1 MDRLQAL
8 AHGAD
13 LPDRGTGSALF
24 ADLSGFTPLSEAL
37 ARTFGARRGAEETSA
52 TLDRVYGALIEQ
64 VDRFRGSVIGFSG
77 DAITC
82 WFDADDTGRAVAC
95 GLAMRDAIAG
105 FEAIANGDQPP
116 ISLGVKVA
124 VASGP
129 VRMFRVG
136 DPAIGYFAVIAGST
150 VQRLAAAEEQARSS
164 EVVVDTATAEQL
176 GSRVTVGQWR
186 GSDSTRI
193 GVVDAIAEGT
203 WEAWES
209 IDQAALLEPDLR
221 PWVLRQ
227 VRERL
232 VEGQSALLSE
242 LRPAVSV
249 FLRFGGIDYEG
260 ADAGQR
266 LDAYVRWTQGVVAAR
281 DGALVDLTIGD
292 KGSYYSIVFGA
303 PIAHDDDALR
313 AVAAALELRATPAEL
328 DFVGPVQIGV
338 SRGRVYAGT
347 FGAPSRRAYGVLGND
362 VNAAAR
368 LMQKAEPGQVIVS
381 ERIARA
387 VRDRFEVRDLGAVR
401 VKGFRDEVEVFELL
415 GQARAPVATPAPTES
430 GSRGPAAVVGR
441 DAELSAIAA
450 AIEAA
455 DRGDTSLTVLSGA
468 PGAGK
473 SLLVHAATEAARA
486 RGLRVLRGV
495 ASPVAQGSLYM
506 AWQAIFD
513 DLFGTQGR
521 MPSADDVERILAP
534 LDEPDRRFG
543 SLLQGV
549 LSGIDGD
556 TTDTAWMSPDARQE
570 NTLRLLES
578 LFARHRGTEPVLLV
592 LDDVQWLDSASWA
605 LLARIARTAGRMAIL
620 LATRPATGARKA
632 DLGALLD
639 SQGGSLLALEP
650 LAAGDTLRLVARALG
665 TRSVPEEVERFILGR
680 AEGNPFFSLEL
691 AYALRD
697 AGLLEIVGEEGRL
710 AAGADLGRLEFPDT
724 IDGVIAVRLDQL
736 SSAEQTILK
745 VGSVLSQSF
754 TELDLRE
761 LAPSEMGTL
770 EAPLVRLSELDI
782 LVADRGNDPV
792 AYGFRHVLIR
802 DAVYGRLLHA
812 QRRDLHT
819 RAAQYLERVSIAAGA
834 RQDAVLAYHWEEAGA
849 PNRAIDH
856 LEPAGES
863 ALRDG
868 AFRESA
874 AFLDRALA
882 LADGRSPAAAVP
894 RERATVPAPERRAR
908 WEWQAAQ
915 AHYRLGDLDLSR
927 ALAEAAVATFD
938 RAIPTGGPRL
948 FSAIGRQALR
958 QVLHRARA
966 SAFVDRAP
974 LGERERIRLAVR
986 AYFNLAEVY
995 YLGSETARSAYAAVR
1010 GLNLA
1015 ERAGPSLEL
1024 VEAYGALCIISGLIG
1039 RHGFAERYGRLGI
1052 DTARQVDLP
1061 YARAI
1066 ILHQLCL
1073 YHSGTGPADRLFRDY
1088 AEAMGLFGQVNDKGR
1103 LRDCVALAGIAAY
1116 LFGRLDD
1123 AERLLGD
1130 VAAGLEASERS
1141 LAGGWAFQWLGAT
1154 LLRRGDADA
1163 ALDHLTRAVRHRN
1176 LGGLDITSISSEGLT
1191 ALALLRLGRR
1201 DEAEAAADRTRSLI
1215 EATGGKPT
1223 GHPVLDGYV
1232 AIAELSI
1239 ATWDQATDA
1248 DERRRRED
1256 QTATAVRYL
1265 AAYRKTF
1272 PIGEPALRLYRGELR
1287 WRQGRHDDALSNWR
1301 ASLAASERLDMRHD
1315 AARAHE
1321 LLGAHLSQDAP
1332 EGRVHR
1338 EAAMAAY
1345 AAMGIA
1351 P

>member
-1 MDRLQAL
+1 MDRLEAL
-8 AHGAD
+8 AQGAD
-13 LPDRGTGSALF
+13 LPDGGTGGALF
-24 ADLSGFTPLSEAL
+24 ADLSGFTPLTEAL
-37 ARTFGARRGAEETSA
+37 ARAFGARRGAEETSA
-52 TLDRVYGALIEQ
+52 TLDRVYGSLIEE

-82 WFDADDTGRAVAC
+82 WFDDDDTGRAVAC
-95 GLAMRDAIAG
+95 GLAMRDAISG
-105 FEAIANGDQPP
+105 FDAIANAGQPP
-116 ISLGVKVA
+116 ISLSVKVA
-124 VASGP
+124 VATGP
-129 VRMFRVG
+129 VRRFRVG
-136 DPAIGYFAVIAGST
+136 DPAIQYFAVIAGST
-150 VQRLAAAEEQARSS
+150 VERMAASAEQARSS
-164 EVVVDTATAEQL
+164 EVVVDADTAAQL
-176 GSRVTVGQWR
+176 GSRLTVRQWR
-186 GSDSTRI
+186 ESDSTRI
-193 GVVDAIAEGT
+193 GVVDAIEERE
-203 WEAWES
+203 WEAWAS
-209 IDQAALLEPDLR
+209 IDDTALLESDLR
-221 PWVLRQ
+221 PWVLPE

-232 VEGQSALLSE
+232 VEGQSALLAE

-249 FLRFGGIDYEG
+249 FLRFGGIDYER

-266 LDAYVRWTQGVVAAR
+266 LDAYVRWTQAVVAAR
-281 DGALVDLTIGD
+281 DGALVDVTIGD
-292 KGSYYSIVFGA
+292 KGSYFSIVFGA

-313 AVAAALELRATPAEL
+313 AVATALELRATPAEL

-347 FGAPSRRAYGVLGND
+347 FGAPSRRAYGVLGNE

-387 VRDRFEVRDLGAVR
+387 VGDRFEVRDLGAVH

-415 GQARAPVATPAPTES
+415 GP
-430 GSRGPAAVVGR
+430 SRGPVDTQAQTGSESRGLTAVVGR
-441 DAELSAIAA
+441 DAELGAIVA
-450 AIEAA
+450 AIDAA
-455 DRGDTSLTVLSGA
+455 DPGGTSLTVLSGV

-473 SLLVHAATEAARA
+473 SLLVQAATEAARA

-495 ASPVAQGSLYM
+495 SSPVAQGSLYF

-513 DLFGTQGR
+513 DLFETQGR
-521 MPSADDVERILAP
+521 MPSTTDIERILAP
-534 LDEPDRRFG
+534 LNEEDRRMG
-543 SLLQGV
+543 PLLDGV
-549 LSGIDGD
+549 LSGIGGD
-556 TTDTAWMSPDARQE
+556 TAATEWMSPDARQE

-578 LFARHRGTEPVLLV
+578 LFERHRGRQPLLLV

-620 LATRPATGARKA
+620 LATRPAAGSRKA
-632 DLGALLD
+632 DLDALLE
-639 SQGGSLLALEP
+639 SHGGSLLELEP
-650 LAAGDTLRLVARALG
+650 LAASDTVLLVARALG
-665 TRSVPEEVERFILGR
+665 TRSLPEEVERFILGR

-697 AGLLEIVGEEGRL
+697 AGLLEIVGEGSRL

-736 SSAEQTILK
+736 SSREQAVLK
-745 VGSVLSQSF
+745 IGSVLSQSF
-754 TELDLRE
+754 TETDLRE
-761 LAPSEMGTL
+761 LGPSEIGTL
-770 EAPLVRLSELDI
+770 AEPLIRLSELDI
-782 LVADRGNDPV
+782 LVADREYDPV

-802 DAVYGRLLHA
+802 DAVYSRLLHA
-812 QRRDLHT
+812 QRRELHL
-819 RAAQYLERVSIAAGA
+819 RAARYLERISIAAGA

-849 PNRAIDH
+849 PDRAIDH

-882 LADGRSPAAAVP
+882 LAGGRSPALAGP
-894 RERATVPAPERRAR
+894 GERATPPAPERRAR

-915 AHYRLGDLDLSR
+915 AHYRLGDLDVSR

-938 RAIPTGGPRL
+938 RTIPAGGPRL
-948 FSAIGRQALR
+948 FGAIGRQALR
-958 QVLHRARA
+958 QMLHRAR
-966 SAFVDRAP
+966 SSSFVDRAP
-974 LGERERIRLAVR
+974 LAERERIRLAVR

-1039 RHGFAERYGRLGI
+1039 RHGFAERYGKLGL
-1052 DTARQVDLP
+1052 DAARQVDLP

-1073 YHSGTGPADRLFRDY
+1073 YHSGTGPADLLFRDY
-1088 AEAMGLFGQVNDKGR
+1088 AEAMALFGQVNDKGR

-1130 VAAGLEASERS
+1130 VVAGLEASERS

-1154 LLRRGDADA
+1154 SLRRGDASA
-1163 ALDHLTRAVRHRN
+1163 ALGHLERAVRHREV
-1176 LGGLDITSISSEGLT
+1176 GGLDITSISNEGLT

-1201 DEAEAAADRTRSLI
+1201 SEAEAAGDRTRSLI

-1223 GHPVLDGYV
+1223 GHPVLDGYM

-1239 ATWDQATDA
+1239 ALWDQASDA
-1248 DERRRRED
+1248 EERRRREQ
-1256 QTATAVRYL
+1256 QTAAAVRYL
-1265 AAYRKTF
+1265 ATYRKTF
-1272 PIGEPALRLYRGELR
+1272 PIGEPAVRLYRGALR
-1287 WRQGRHDDALSNWR
+1287 WRQGRPDDALSNWR
-1301 ASLAASERLDMRHD
+1301 ASLAAAERLDMRHD

-1321 LLGAHLSQDAP
+1321 LLGMHLSPEVAESRVHQDA
-1332 EGRVHR
+1332 
-1338 EAAMAAY
+1338 AAAAY
-1345 AAMGIA
+1345 AAMGITQ
-1351 P
+1351 